1 MNEEKRRKKNNKKT
15 GTQSDNQNKQ
25 SDETK
30 KHTSQLRNVIQKQ
43 GHIENSI
50 QFVSSFAVSAVKICN
65 MCTPTWSF
73 YAYYWFA
80 DEI

>member
-1 MNEEKRRKKNNKKT
+1 MNEEKRRKKNKKKT

-65 MCTPTWSF
+65 MCTPT
-73 YAYYWFA
+73 
-80 DEI
+80 